1 MRTIDEICAEVK
13 TNGYGALTDEEID
26 AYMSWKTDVALN
38 AEEFKNKMAATNAA
52 MQAVANAQQAIADNA
67 IKQYNATLTS
77 QFTPA
82 KVEL

>member
-1 MRTIDEICAEVK
+1 MRTIDEIAAEVK
-13 TNGYGALTDEEID
+13 ASGYGDLTDEEID
-26 AYMSWKTDVALN
+26 AYMSWKTNVALN
-38 AEEFKNKMAATNAA
+38 AEEFKNKLAATNAA
-52 MQAVANAQQAIADNA
+52 MLAVAEAQQSIADNA